1 MTVQCPRCGTQYRV
15 PDARLSDPRPVFKCT
30 RCNHVFS
37 SGERTGGRGAR
48 ASGDD
53 RNLKLPFGG
62 RRGGAKA
69 VPAGS
74 AESDPAPPPAPEPAK
89 RLADP
94 IDDDE
99 DETDLATTASD
110 GKRDAGTQGDA
121 PDGSEPAFVA
131 GGGLDE
137 PDEPDALESEEAG
150 PTGAST
156 GGEAGEFAP
165 RRQRIRRAR
174 RAVDLEEDPVV
185 DEDEG
190 PVLVRESDARATVD
204 PVRRAATPAHRH
216 RSPMR
221 PVLTGVAAV
230 LAGFLGLSAMLRQHP
245 DVALERLA
253 SVPLLGRLIGD
264 DRLMLVRLDVSGLE
278 SSIERIKGERPALV
292 VSGRVTNTTG
302 QNLRLIE
309 VEGRLM
315 AEGVERRRQVV
326 YAANQMRK
334 TIRDLS
340 ASEVEMLLRLEPNR
354 RFVVRPGE
362 STTFLLVFPDP
373 PSNATEV
380 DCRIVDA
387 RPA

>member
-48 ASGDD
+48 AIGDD

-62 RRGGAKA
+62 RRGGVKA

-74 AESDPAPPPAPEPAK
+74 AESDPATPPVPEPAK

-99 DETDLATTASD
+99 DETDLSTTASD

-150 PTGAST
+150 PTGAPA
-156 GGEAGEFAP
+156 GGEAGEVAP

-174 RAVDLEEDPVV
+174 RAVELEEDPVV

-190 PVLVRESDARATVD
+190 PILIRESDARATVD
-204 PVRRAATPAHRH
+204 PVRRAATPARRH

-302 QNLRLIE
+302 QNLSLRRQPDAQDDPGSLGERGRDATQTRTQSALRRAPGRVDDLPAGIPRSA
-309 VEGRLM
+309 VERDRGRLSD
-315 AEGVERRRQVV
+315 RRCPARLRACV
-326 YAANQMRK
+326 RSGR
-334 TIRDLS
+334 IR
-340 ASEVEMLLRLEPNR
+340 N
-354 RFVVRPGE
+354 
-362 STTFLLVFPDP
+362 PDP
-373 PSNATEV
+373 RRTSG
-380 DCRIVDA
+380 
-387 RPA
+387 